1 MAIVAEDAWKE
12 RVRDGEKVVLM
23 VERRELVRVVALNIF
38 KGWRAQVR
46 GSRICPTN
54 ETSVQLRRLAF
65 PKTAEEAGGWARVA
79 EPVLR
84 AELQAAWLAG
94 RRMRAYMRQAIR
106 LPLHLIWRML
116 SDHVHTRHASQ
127 LWGIGDGSMGATHV
141 ILFV

>member
-12 RVRDGEKVVLM
+12 RVRDGVKVVLM

-79 EPVLR
+79 ESVLR
-84 AELQAAWLAG
+84 AELQAARLAC
-94 RRMRAYMRQAIR
+94 
-106 LPLHLIWRML
+106 
-116 SDHVHTRHASQ
+116 VHEAGGLLACHCTS
-127 LWGIGDGSMGATHV
+127 
-141 ILFV
+141 